1 MRASPLWTPPG
12 TGRGGPKWLDG
23 DRPPEVDWS
32 ELGPEFFDKWGR
44 PNGEVMPEHLS
55 VYGPSGSGKTYFV
68 TYVLTVRANLRG
80 SHEIVIATKKADKTL
95 VTAGW
100 PIIDKWPP
108 DYGQNAVIFWSRSGL
123 SDEETAEQRQRIDRL
138 TNQLWVPDSNM
149 VVAWDELPYI
159 VADLGLRRRVITY
172 YREGRANGITNVA
185 AMQRPSDVTR
195 YPHSE
200 AGWTVAFKPKD
211 QDDRKRVAEVFGNRR
226 FYMDV
231 LESLDRERHQF
242 VIKRELTG
250 DVFISSLPA
259 TRPHL
264 VKRENQPR

>member
-1 MRASPLWTPPG
+1 MPSRLWTP
-12 TGRGGPKWLDG
+12 TRTARGGPQWRDG
-23 DRPPEVDWS
+23 ERPPEVDWA
-32 ELGPEFFDKWGR
+32 ELGPEFFEKWGR
-44 PNGEVMPEHLS
+44 PNGRVEPEALS

-68 TYVLTVRANLRG
+68 TFVLTERANLRG
-80 SHEIVIATKKADKTL
+80 SHEVVIATKRADATL
-95 VTAGW
+95 TSAGW
-100 PIIDKWPP
+100 PVITKWPP
-108 DYGQNAVIFWSRSGL
+108 DYGQNQVIYWSKSGL
-123 SDEETAEQRQRIDRL
+123 SEEDQVEQRMRIARL
-138 TNQLWVPDSNM
+138 ANQLWVPDSNM
-149 VVAWDELPYI
+149 VVAWDELPY
-159 VADLGLRRRVITY
+159 VVGDLGLRRLIATY

-226 FYMDV
+226 YYMDV

-259 TRPHL
+259 KRPHL
-264 VKRENQPR
+264 IKRENHPR